1 MNAPLR
7 NAIAASRR
15 VYHGAM
21 SQPSGAGARRA
32 PRWFERLR
40 VALLSPVAIG
50 FVTALCLVGESLRAF
65 AGLQPEYDF
74 LVTNLVLAWIP
85 LALAYAIS
93 LAARRAV
100 TWPALPLLACG
111 WIVFLPN
118 APYLVTDLVH
128 LDEGVSLPNAIEL
141 SLLAV
146 TGLLVGI
153 KSVQLV
159 QGAVERLW
167 GVRAGWRAVQ
177 VIALLT
183 AVGVYLGRV
192 LRWYSWTIF
201 QHPHDLAHVVLR
213 SPAEPVRV
221 GLGLLGILAFASA
234 FYLTYRVL
242 TGARAEPVRLAPGAA
257 EG

>member
-1 MNAPLR
+1 
-7 NAIAASRR
+7 
-15 VYHGAM
+15 
-21 SQPSGAGARRA
+21 
-32 PRWFERLR
+32 
-40 VALLSPVAIG
+40 
-50 FVTALCLVGESLRAF
+50 
-65 AGLQPEYDF
+65 
-74 LVTNLVLAWIP
+74 
-85 LALAYAIS
+85 
-93 LAARRAV
+93 
-100 TWPALPLLACG
+100 
-111 WIVFLPN
+111 
-118 APYLVTDLVH
+118 
-128 LDEGVSLPNAIEL
+128 
-141 SLLAV
+141 
-146 TGLLVGI
+146 
-153 KSVQLV
+153 
-159 QGAVERLW
+159 
-167 GVRAGWRAVQ
+167 VQ